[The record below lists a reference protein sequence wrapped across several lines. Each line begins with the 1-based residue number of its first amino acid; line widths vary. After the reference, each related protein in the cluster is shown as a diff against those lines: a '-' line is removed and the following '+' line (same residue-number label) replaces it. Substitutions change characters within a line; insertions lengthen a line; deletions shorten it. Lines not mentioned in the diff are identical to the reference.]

1 MKHSTVNYFVIVP
14 AAGTGT
20 RMQTDT
26 PKQYLSHRG
35 KKIIEY
41 TLTTL
46 LSYEKFK
53 KCIVALNKEDKYWP
67 ALQLKH
73 PHLRTVYG
81 GKERCHS
88 VFNALLAL
96 KTLAKKNDWILVHDA
111 VRPLLQHS
119 DINKL
124 INDIADHPIGGF
136 LANPLKNTV
145 KYFDDKQ
152 ILKTLD
158 RKKVWQALTPQMF
171 RYHWLVNA
179 LDSVIKKNQFIT
191 DEANAIELLGQH
203 AKIVAGRSDNIK
215 ITDKDDL
222 ILLDYY
228 LSIRQAEVE

>member
-20 RMQTDT
+20 RMQIDT
-26 PKQYLSHRG
+26 PKQYLPLRG

-46 LSYEKFK
+46 LSYPKFK
-53 KCIVALNKEDKYWP
+53 KCIVALNKEDKRWS
-67 ALQLKH
+67 ALQLYH
-73 PHLRTVYG
+73 PHLITVYG

-88 VFNALLAL
+88 VFNGLLAL
-96 KTLAKKNDWILVHDA
+96 KTFAKKNDWILVHDA
-111 VRPLLQHS
+111 VRPLLHHS

-124 INDIADHPIGGF
+124 INDLADHPIGGF

-152 ILKTLD
+152 IVNTLD
-158 RKKVWQALTPQMF
+158 RTKVWQAVTPQMF

-191 DEANAIELLGQH
+191 DEANAIELLGQP
-203 AKIVAGRSDNIK
+203 AKIVEGRSDNIK

-222 ILLDYY
+222 TLLNCY
-228 LSIRQAEVE
+228 LSMRQTEFE